1 RHARSGHQR
10 TAGQPRGSVP
20 ALPLSHDH
28 ELRRR
33 LSEGPQPDAGD
44 RQDQGADGPAHRL
57 RADPGARTA
66 MERGTRDRL
75 QWKCRR
81 GLLELDLVLSQFL
94 KRQVP
99 EMSAADLAAFNEL
112 LDYPDTEL
120 WDFGSGGSERFD
132 PRFGGVMSRLRTT

>member
-1 RHARSGHQR
+1 
-10 TAGQPRGSVP
+10 
-20 ALPLSHDH
+20 
-28 ELRRR
+28 
-33 LSEGPQPDAGD
+33 
-44 RQDQGADGPAHRL
+44 
-57 RADPGARTA
+57 
-66 MERGTRDRL
+66 MERVTRDRL

-120 WDFGSGGSERFD
+120 WDFVSGRSERFD